1 MEKVIFSFLLFS
13 ASLITAQDNVTLL
26 ESARKA
32 YFNGKYE
39 DAVNLYR
46 KLDGLTGNSG
56 KYSSELAQSLYR
68 QQKFEESRAYYSKKK
83 DKAEASDMNFN
94 IGNTYFNE
102 GNYEEAINSYRK
114 ALKINPNDKEARH
127 NLSISM
133 RKKSQKNNKAKGE
146 KSRQNDTPAKN
157 DKKDNSSQ
165 KNNQPNQAPPVNGDQ
180 SGKEN
185 QKKTSNGS
193 GPDENQMSNK
203 DIEKRR
209 VDKMLENLALDEMK
223 TKSKVNN
230 AKVKNR
236 RIAKPW

>member
-102 GNYEEAINSYRK
+102 GNYEEAINSYRE

-165 KNNQPNQAPPVNGDQ
+165 KNNQPNHVPPVNGDQ
-180 SGKEN
+180 LGKEN

>member
-1 MEKVIFSFLLFS
+1 MEKVIFLFLLFS
-13 ASLITAQDNVTLL
+13 ASLITAQDNETLL

-39 DAVNLYR
+39 DAAKLYR
-46 KLDGLTGNSG
+46 KLDGLSGNSG

-83 DKAEASDMNFN
+83 DNAKASDMNFN

-102 GNYEEAINSYRK
+102 GNYEEAINSYRE
-114 ALKINPNDKEARH
+114 ALKKNPNDKEARH

-146 KSRQNDTPAKN
+146 KSSQNNTPAKK
-157 DKKDNSSQ
+157 DKKENSSQ
-165 KNNQPNQAPPVNGDQ
+165 KNNESNQVPPVNGDQ